1 MRRSQAGPHAAS
13 PSRKFTDEDECQLVT
28 ADIETFQIL
37 CRRPKFLASPVLQL
51 YRCSESNACN
61 WQSLQFRRENDL
73 ACQLQVSGPR
83 ATAATLWIC

>member
-37 CRRPKFLASPVLQL
+37 CQASKVPCIAGLAAVSLFRVKRMQL
-51 YRCSESNACN
+51 AKSSI
-61 WQSLQFRRENDL
+61 S
-73 ACQLQVSGPR
+73 S
-83 ATAATLWIC
+83 